1 MSKRLLDDF
10 VPENYSIYV
19 DINRQKKTIV
29 GKVTMI
35 GHANQKQIAVNQK
48 FLKIDSVQVDNQPVP
63 FTVDDDNEKV
73 DITLPADGDT
83 RVVIDYHTDLT
94 DTMMGIYP
102 SYYQLNGQ
110 KQELIG
116 TQFETTFA
124 RQAFPVIDEPA
135 AKATFDM
142 AIKFDEKPGETIIAN
157 MPEDHEENGVHYFQ
171 QTLRIS
177 PYLVAFA
184 FGDMQ
189 KQLTKTKSGVEIG
202 VFATK
207 AHKAKELTLAL
218 DIAKRAIEF
227 YEDFYQTPYPLP
239 HSYQL
244 ALPDFSAGAME
255 NWGLVTYR
263 ESYMLLDPDNA
274 TLPQKQHVA
283 TTVTHELAHQ
293 WFGDLVTMNWWDDL
307 WLNESF
313 ANMMEYL
320 CVDHLEPSWNIWE
333 TFQTSEVPMAL
344 QRDAIDGVQS
354 VHVEVEDPADISSI
368 FDSAIV
374 YAKGSRMLVMVRS
387 LLGDDNLRKGLKLY
401 FDAHKYHNAKG
412 DDLWDALSE
421 DSGMDIGTIMH
432 SWLNQ
437 PGFPV
442 VTAKVEDG
450 HLKLHQQQF
459 FIGEHED
466 KGRLWQIPLNANY
479 DAAPTIMKDA
489 DLDLGDYEELRQQN
503 GKPFRLNVGNN
514 SHFIVK
520 YDQTLL
526 DDIMAS
532 KDDLDN
538 IAQLQLLQDLRLL
551 AEGGQTNYASL
562 VALLPEFAQSKSY
575 IVNSGL
581 YQIANSLKHFVDPEG
596 QTSINL
602 RQLFAQLSEKQ
613 AAHLGWTVKDD
624 EGNDDQLTRPYVLRA
639 ALYAQNADAEKTAHQ
654 LFVDNADNLSGL
666 SAAIRPLVL
675 DNEMEHYGSAEL
687 LQKMM
692 KLYQE
697 STDPAFKMDLANAMC
712 QAQDPELIKQV
723 IDHFEKADVIK
734 PQDIR
739 YWYHFILDNPVAKP
753 IAWDWFRDQWDW
765 LWEHLG
771 GDMEFSR
778 FINDTASAFYTTAEL
793 NEYKDFFGPKENMPG
808 LGRDIKMD
816 IRIIAGRAKLID
828 SEKDAV
834 NSAVAK
840 LVH

>member
-10 VPENYSIYV
+10 VPKNYQIFV
-19 DINRQKKTIV
+19 DINRANKTIE
-29 GKVTMI
+29 GQVTMT
-35 GHANQKQIAVNQK
+35 GHANQTQVAVNQK
-48 FLKIDSVQVDNQPVP
+48 FLKIDSVQVDGNDVDYQ
-63 FTVDDDNEKV
+63 VDDDNEKV
-73 DITLPADGDT
+73 DITLPAAGDT
-83 RVVIDYHTDLT
+83 TVVIKYHTALT

-124 RQAFPVIDEPA
+124 RQAFPLIDEPA

-157 MPEDHEENGVHYFQ
+157 MPEDHEKDGVHYFQ

-189 KQLTKTKSGVEIG
+189 KKLTETKSGVQIG

-207 AHKAKELTLAL
+207 AHKPKELDLAL

-274 TLPQKQHVA
+274 TLPQKEHVA

-313 ANMMEYL
+313 ANMMEYV
-320 CVDHLEPSWNIWE
+320 CVDHLEPDWKIWE

-401 FDAHKYHNAKG
+401 FDEHKYHNAKG
-412 DDLWDALSE
+412 DDLWNALSKA
-421 DSGMDIGTIMH
+421 SGMDIGAIMH

-442 VTAKVEDG
+442 VSVMVENG
-450 HLKLHQQQF
+450 HLKLHQEQF

-489 DLDLGDYEELRQQN
+489 DLDLGDYQDLRQKN

-526 DDIMAS
+526 DDIMAH

-551 AEGGQTNYASL
+551 AEGGQTNYAGL
-562 VALLPEFAQSKSY
+562 VDLLPKFAQSKSY

-581 YQIANSLKHFVDPEG
+581 YQIANSLKHFVDPNG
-596 QTSINL
+596 QTGANL
-602 RQLFAQLSEKQ
+602 RQLFTQLSESQ
-613 AAHLGWTVKDD
+613 AARLGWDTKSS
-624 EGNDDQLTRPYVLRA
+624 EGIDDQLTRPYVLRA
-639 ALYAQNADAEKTAHQ
+639 ALYAQNADAEKIAHQ
-654 LFVDNADNLSGL
+654 LFTENGDNLSAL

-675 DNEMEHYGSAEL
+675 DNEMEHYGNADL
-687 LQKMM
+687 LAKLL

-712 QAQDPELIKQV
+712 MAQDPDLIKQV
-723 IDHFEKADVIK
+723 ISQFEQTDVIK

-739 YWYHFILDNPVAKP
+739 YWYHFILDNPTAKP

-765 LWEHLG
+765 LWERLG

-778 FINDTASAFYTTAEL
+778 FINDTASAFYTPAEL
-793 NEYKDFFGPKENMPG
+793 NEYKDFFGPKESVPG